1 MVEILDV
8 KITVKAIRT
17 QKGEFFKK
25 STSLRSNQVSRV
37 YPYESVLK
45 ISLTEVITR
54 FLATAPTIPKNT
66 ENTG

>member
-8 KITVKAIRT
+8 KITVKSIRRL
-17 QKGEFFKK
+17 KGEFFKK
-25 STSLRSNQVSRV
+25 STLPRNTQVSRV

-45 ISLTEVITR
+45 ILLIEVTTR

-66 ENTG
+66 ENTC